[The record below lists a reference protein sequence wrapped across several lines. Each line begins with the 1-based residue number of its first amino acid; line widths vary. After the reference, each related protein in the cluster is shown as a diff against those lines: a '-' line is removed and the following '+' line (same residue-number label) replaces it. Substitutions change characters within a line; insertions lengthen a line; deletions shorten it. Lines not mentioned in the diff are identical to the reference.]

1 MPDRERALDQLISDI
16 ATDLFKLQTLYTNK
30 KKDGSTSE
38 DYADGILYT
47 CNRVMGFIEKRPKE
61 N

>member
-30 KKDGSTSE
+30 KKTVLPQRTMRM
-38 DYADGILYT
+38 AF
-47 CNRVMGFIEKRPKE
+47 FIPAIESWDL
-61 N
+61 